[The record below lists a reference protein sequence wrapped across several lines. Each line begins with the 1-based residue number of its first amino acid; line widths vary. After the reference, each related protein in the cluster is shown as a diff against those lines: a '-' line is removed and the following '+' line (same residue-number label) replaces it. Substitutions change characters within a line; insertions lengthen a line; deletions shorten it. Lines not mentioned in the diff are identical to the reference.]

1 MEQYIIAL
9 DEGTTSCRAIAFDHN
24 GTAIAIRNRQFRQI
38 YPQPGW
44 VEQDAEEIW
53 EAQLEALRELISDLA
68 LSVEQIA
75 AIGIANQRETV
86 VAWDKRTSKPLY
98 NAIVWQCRRT
108 AQLCDELKN
117 HGMADI
123 IHDKTGL
130 VIDAYFSGTKIKWL
144 MDNVPEVRQ
153 AANDGNLLVGTI
165 DTWLI
170 WKLTGGKVHATDYS
184 NASRTML
191 YNIKELCWDEDMLK
205 MLSIPKEILPKVK
218 PSSSLFGYTGLSIL
232 GFPVPITG
240 VAGDQQAS
248 LFGQQCLKPGMIKN
262 TYGTGCFILMNTGN
276 MPIYSSNDL
285 LTTIAWGIDGHVEY
299 ALEGSVFSAGSSI
312 QWLRD
317 GLKIIDSAAQ
327 SQEYAQSV
335 SDNGGV
341 YVVPAFTG
349 LGAPYWDMYAKGLII
364 GLSRGTQRAHIIRAT
379 LESIAYQTMDVLD
392 TMKQDAMLPLQV
404 IRADG
409 GACANDF
416 LMQFQAD
423 IINMEVERASITETT
438 ALGAAYLAGLQT
450 GYWDKDE
457 LSSMCIS
464 NKVFKPQ
471 MSELER
477 KYLSE
482 RWHKAVSRSLAW
494 DKSDY

>member
-1 MEQYIIAL
+1 
-9 DEGTTSCRAIAFDHN
+9 
-24 GTAIAIRNRQFRQI
+24 
-38 YPQPGW
+38 
-44 VEQDAEEIW
+44 
-53 EAQLEALRELISDLA
+53 
-68 LSVEQIA
+68 
-75 AIGIANQRETV
+75 
-86 VAWDKRTSKPLY
+86 
-98 NAIVWQCRRT
+98 
-108 AQLCDELKN
+108 
-117 HGMADI
+117 
-123 IHDKTGL
+123 
-130 VIDAYFSGTKIKWL
+130 
-144 MDNVPEVRQ
+144 
-153 AANDGNLLVGTI
+153 
-165 DTWLI
+165 
-170 WKLTGGKVHATDYS
+170 
-184 NASRTML
+184 
-191 YNIKELCWDEDMLK
+191 
-205 MLSIPKEILPKVK
+205 
-218 PSSSLFGYTGLSIL
+218 
-232 GFPVPITG
+232 
-240 VAGDQQAS
+240 
-248 LFGQQCLKPGMIKN
+248 
-262 TYGTGCFILMNTGN
+262 
-276 MPIYSSNDL
+276 
-285 LTTIAWGIDGHVEY
+285 
-299 ALEGSVFSAGSSI
+299 
-312 QWLRD
+312 
-317 GLKIIDSAAQ
+317 
-327 SQEYAQSV
+327 
-335 SDNGGV
+335 
-341 YVVPAFTG
+341 
-349 LGAPYWDMYAKGLII
+349 LII